1 MKKLTYIL
9 LLTMLWPAG
18 SCSLLDTE
26 SQDFIDPKKYYRTE
40 EQLRT
45 ALNGVYAT
53 MAQTGLY
60 GAAMLGRMGLSADI
74 GYEAYTVD
82 EGTVGYYD
90 VTPAD
95 SKIRNYW
102 RDLYD
107 GIGRANLLLENIGRP
122 EMDEEERD
130 NIRGQALFLRAYYHF
145 LLTTRFGDVPLVLK
159 TPESGKLADVRIPQT
174 PQREVYLKIIEDME
188 TAAGLVK
195 PMEDVECGGRV
206 SRSAVHGIL
215 ARVCLYMAGEPLNEP
230 GMHAKAKRHAA
241 EVIATGYHALNP
253 SYQQVFINYI
263 QDKYD
268 TRESIFEVEFYGNN
282 VGTYTSTAG
291 QVGRNNGI
299 KFTNTEKPEVGYSIG
314 SIRATPYFYQ
324 LFEDDDER
332 RDWSIAPYELDSET
346 GEKKTIAASNMWI
359 RFCGKFRREYEL
371 ITPKSTTHT
380 STNFPILRYS
390 DVLLMYAEAVAGDA
404 ASDATELAQAYE
416 YLNQVRRRGY
426 GRDINASAEGVDVP
440 VAGAVS
446 LLEAVKDER
455 ARELGHELLRKDDLI
470 RWGEFY
476 DRMQSVRATVPETYT
491 SAYYVAARL
500 YYGNVQRRDVLW
512 PIPTYE
518 LSVNPYLV
526 QNNGW

>member
-1 MKKLTYIL
+1 MKKVQYIL
-9 LLTMLWPAG
+9 LCASLLLADA
-18 SCSLLDTE
+18 CSLLDTE
-26 SQDFIDPKKYYRTE
+26 SQDFIDPKKYYKTE
-40 EQLRT
+40 EQLQS

-53 MAQTGLY
+53 LAQTSLY
-60 GAAMLGRMGLSADI
+60 GAMMLGRMGLSADI

-90 VTPAD
+90 VNPAD

-107 GIGRANLLLENIGRP
+107 GIGRANLLLENIGNP
-122 EMDEEERD
+122 EMDEADRD

-145 LLTTRFGDVPLVLK
+145 LLTTRFGDVPLVLH
-159 TPESGKLADVRIPQT
+159 TPASGKLSDVRIPQT

-188 TAAGLVK
+188 TAAGQVK
-195 PMEDVECGGRV
+195 PIGEVECGGRI
-206 SRSAVHGIL
+206 SQSAVWGIL
-215 ARVCLYMAGEPLNEP
+215 ARVCLYMAGEPVNEP
-230 GMHAKAKRHAA
+230 GMYAKAKEYAA
-241 EVIATGYHALNP
+241 KVIGTGCHALNP

-282 VGTYTSTAG
+282 VGTYSTTAG

-299 KFTNTEKPEVGYSIG
+299 KFTNTDMPEVGYSIG
-314 SIRATPYFYQ
+314 SIRATPYFFQ
-324 LFEDDDER
+324 LFEEDDER
-332 RDWSIAPYELDSET
+332 RDWSIANYTLSDS
-346 GEKKTIAASNMWI
+346 GEKETVSANNMWI

-380 STNFPILRYS
+380 STNFPLLRYS
-390 DVLLMYAEAVAGDA
+390 DVLLMYAEAVAADA
-404 ASDATELAQAYE
+404 GSDATELTAAYE
-416 YLNQVRRRGY
+416 HLNKVRRRGY
-426 GRDINASAEGVDVP
+426 GRDLNAPAEGVDLP
-440 VAGAVS
+440 VEGAVS

-476 DRMQSVRATVPETYT
+476 DRMQSIRSTVPQTYT
-491 SAYYVAARL
+491 SNYYVAEIGRAH
-500 YYGNVQRRDVLW
+500 V
-512 PIPTYE
+512 
-518 LSVNPYLV
+518 
-526 QNNGW
+526 

>member
-1 MKKLTYIL
+1 MKNIPYIL
-9 LLTMLWPAG
+9 LCAVLLLTPG
-18 SCSLLDTE
+18 CSLLDTE
-26 SQDFIDPKKYYRTE
+26 SQDFVDPKDYYQTE
-40 EQLRT
+40 EQLES

-53 MAQTGLY
+53 LAQTSLY

-90 VTPAD
+90 ANPAD
-95 SKIRNYW
+95 SKIRSYW
-102 RDLYD
+102 RDLYE
-107 GIGRANLLLENIGRP
+107 GIGRANLLLENIHKP
-122 EMDEEERD
+122 EMDEEARD

-145 LLTTRFGDVPLVLK
+145 LLTTRFGDVPLVLH
-159 TPESGKLADVRIPQT
+159 TPASGKLSDVRIAQS
-174 PQREVYLKIIEDME
+174 PQREVYRKIVEEME
-188 TAAGLVK
+188 TAAELVK
-195 PMEDVECGGRV
+195 PIGEVECGGRI
-206 SRSAVHGIL
+206 SQSAVWGIL
-215 ARVCLYMAGEPLNEP
+215 ARVCLYMAGEPVNEP
-230 GMHAKAKRHAA
+230 GMYAKAKECAA
-241 EVIATGYHALNP
+241 KVIDLGYHALNP
-253 SYQQVFINYI
+253 SYQQVFVNYI

-282 VGTYTSTAG
+282 VGTYGTTAG

-299 KFTNTEKPEVGYSIG
+299 KFTNTDLPEVGYSIG
-314 SIRATPYFYQ
+314 SIRATPYYYQ

-332 RDWSIAPYELDSET
+332 RDWSIANYTLSDT
-346 GEKKTIAASNMWI
+346 GAKEAVSASNMWI

-380 STNFPILRYS
+380 ATNFPVLRYS
-390 DVLLMYAEAVAGDA
+390 DVLLMYAEAVAADPESDA
-404 ASDATELAQAYE
+404 AELTAAYE
-416 YLNQVRRRGY
+416 CVNQVRRRGY
-426 GRDINASAEGVDVP
+426 GRDANAPAAGVDLPAEGP
-440 VAGAVS
+440 VS
-446 LLEAVKDER
+446 LLEAIKDER

-476 DRMQSVRATVPETYT
+476 ERMQSIRATVPATYT

>member
-1 MKKLTYIL
+1 MKNIQHIL
-9 LLTMLWPAG
+9 LGAVLLLAPA
-18 SCSLLDTE
+18 CSLLDTE
-26 SQDFIDPKKYYRTE
+26 SQDFVDPKKYYKTE
-40 EQLRT
+40 EQLET

-53 MAQTGLY
+53 LAQTSLY
-60 GAAMLGRMGLSADI
+60 GAMMLGRMGLSADI
-74 GYEAYTVD
+74 GYEAYSVD

-90 VTPAD
+90 TNPAD
-95 SKIRNYW
+95 SKVRNYW

-107 GIGRANLLLENIGRP
+107 GIGRANLLLESIHKP
-122 EMDEEERD
+122 EMDEDARN

-145 LLTTRFGDVPLVLK
+145 MLTTRFGNVPLVLK
-159 TPESGKLADVRIPQT
+159 TPESGKLSDVRIPQT
-174 PQREVYLKIIEDME
+174 PQREVYLKIVEDME
-188 TAAGLVK
+188 TAAELVK
-195 PMEDVECGGRV
+195 PMDEVECGGRI
-206 SRSAVHGIL
+206 SRSAVWGIL
-215 ARVCLYMAGEPLNEP
+215 ARVCLYMAGDPVNEP
-230 GMHAKAKRHAA
+230 GMYAKAKTYAA
-241 EVIATGYHALNP
+241 KVIDTGCHALNP

-282 VGTYTSTAG
+282 VGTYGTTAG

-299 KFTNTEKPEVGYSIG
+299 KFTNTDLPEVGYSIG

-332 RDWSIAPYELDSET
+332 RDWSIAPYTLDDN
-346 GEKKTIAASNMWI
+346 GEKETVSANNMWI

-371 ITPKSTTHT
+371 ISPKSTTHT

-390 DVLLMYAEAVAGDA
+390 DVLLMYAEAVAADA
-404 ASDATELAQAYE
+404 ASDATELARAYE
-416 YLNQVRRRGY
+416 CVNKVRRRGY
-426 GRDINASAEGVDVP
+426 GRDLNAPAEGVDLP
-440 VAGAVS
+440 VEGPVS
-446 LLEAVKDER
+446 LLGEIKDER

-476 DRMQSVRATVPETYT
+476 DRMESVRATVPQTYT
-491 SAYYVAARL
+491 SNYYVAARL

>member
-1 MKKLTYIL
+1 MKKVQYIL
-9 LLTMLWPAG
+9 LCASLLLADA
-18 SCSLLDTE
+18 CSLLDTE
-26 SQDFIDPKKYYRTE
+26 SQDFIDPKKYYKTE
-40 EQLRT
+40 EQLQS

-53 MAQTGLY
+53 LAQTSLY
-60 GAAMLGRMGLSADI
+60 GAMMLGRMGLSADI

-90 VTPAD
+90 VNPAD

-107 GIGRANLLLENIGRP
+107 GIGRANLLLENIGNP
-122 EMDEEERD
+122 EMDEADRD

-145 LLTTRFGDVPLVLK
+145 LLTTRFGDVPLVLH
-159 TPESGKLADVRIPQT
+159 TPASGKLSDVRIPQT

-188 TAAGLVK
+188 TAAGQVK
-195 PMEDVECGGRV
+195 PIGEVECGGRI
-206 SRSAVHGIL
+206 SQSAVWGIL
-215 ARVCLYMAGEPLNEP
+215 ARVCLYMAGEPVNEP
-230 GMHAKAKRHAA
+230 GMYAKAKEYAA
-241 EVIATGYHALNP
+241 KVIGTGCHALNP

-282 VGTYTSTAG
+282 VGTYSTTAG

-299 KFTNTEKPEVGYSIG
+299 KFTNTDMPEVGYSIG
-314 SIRATPYFYQ
+314 SIRATPYFFQ
-324 LFEDDDER
+324 LFEEDDER
-332 RDWSIAPYELDSET
+332 RDWSIANYTLSDS
-346 GEKKTIAASNMWI
+346 GEKETVSANNMWI

-380 STNFPILRYS
+380 STNFPLLRYS
-390 DVLLMYAEAVAGDA
+390 DVLLMYAEAVAADA
-404 ASDATELAQAYE
+404 GSDATELTAAYE
-416 YLNQVRRRGY
+416 HLNKVRRRGY
-426 GRDINASAEGVDVP
+426 GRDLNAPAEGVDLP
-440 VAGAVS
+440 VEGAVS

-476 DRMQSVRATVPETYT
+476 DRMQSIRSTVPQTYT
-491 SAYYVAARL
+491 SNYYVAARL
-500 YYGNVQRRDVLW
+500 YYGSRTVWSLRRSTA
-512 PIPTYE
+512 IP
-518 LSVNPYLV
+518 
-526 QNNGW
+526 

>member
-1 MKKLTYIL
+1 MKMIKYIL
-9 LLTMLWPAG
+9 FSMSAFLAA

-26 SQDFIDPKKYYRTE
+26 PQDFIDPNDYYATE
-40 EQLRT
+40 GQLQA

-95 SKIRNYW
+95 SKIRSYW
-102 RDLYD
+102 RELYV
-107 GIGRANLLLENIGRP
+107 GIGRANRLMENIGKP
-122 EMDEEERD
+122 EMDETERD
-130 NIRGQALFLRAYYHF
+130 NIFGQALFLRAYYHF
-145 LLTTRFGDVPLVLK
+145 MLTTRFGDVPLVLN
-159 TPESGKLADVRIPQT
+159 TPASGKLADVRIPQT
-174 PQREVYLKIIEDME
+174 SQRMVYLKIIEDME
-188 TAAGLVK
+188 TAAKLVK
-195 PMEDVECGGRV
+195 PASEVECGGRI
-206 SRSAVHGIL
+206 SQSAVYGIL
-215 ARVCLYMAGEPLNEP
+215 ARVCLYMAGNPVNEP
-230 GMHAKAKRHAA
+230 GMYVRAKEFAAK
-241 EVIATGYHALNP
+241 VIDTGFHALNP

-268 TRESIFEVEFYGNN
+268 IRESIFEVEFYGNN
-282 VGTYTSTAG
+282 VGTYTTTAG

-299 KFTNTEKPEVGYSIG
+299 KFTNTDKPEIGYSIG
-314 SIRATPYFYQ
+314 SIRATPYFFQ

-332 RDWSIAPYELDSET
+332 RDWSIADYEFTDE
-346 GEKKTIAASNMWI
+346 GEKKAISSNNMWI

-371 ITPKSTTHT
+371 LTPKSTTNT

-390 DVLLMYAEAVAGDA
+390 DVLLMYAEAVAADETSEAG
-404 ASDATELAQAYE
+404 ELTQAYE
-416 YLNQVRRRGY
+416 YLNRVRRRGY
-426 GRDINASAEGVDVP
+426 GRDVNTPVMGVDLP
-440 VAGAVS
+440 EEGRIS

-455 ARELGHELLRKDDLI
+455 ARELGHELLRKDDII

-476 DRMQSVRATVPETYT
+476 DRMQSVRVTVPEAYT
-491 SAYYVAARL
+491 SNYYVAARL

-526 QNNGW
+526 QNKGW